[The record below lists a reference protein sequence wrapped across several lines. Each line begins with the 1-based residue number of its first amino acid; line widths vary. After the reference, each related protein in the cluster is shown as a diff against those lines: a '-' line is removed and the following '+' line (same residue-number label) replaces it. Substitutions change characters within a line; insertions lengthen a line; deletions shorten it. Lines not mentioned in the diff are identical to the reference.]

1 MIRVL
6 IAASSPVARAGLK
19 SLVEDASDCVATASA
34 SSGELV
40 ELALELHPDVILWQI
55 SPDEDAAAVLR
66 SLERQNTVLLTSNAA
81 FDLIRAGAHGVLPLD
96 ASAEQIGIA
105 LRAAAAGLGVFFPD
119 RLDSPS
125 ASRAPSTLTAREKEV
140 LRMIAEG
147 LANKEIAWRLGISDH
162 TVKFHVSALL
172 GKLGAGS
179 RAEAISAGIRQGVIM
194 L

>member
-6 IAASSPVARAGLK
+6 IAASSTVARAGLK
-19 SLVEDASDCVATASA
+19 SLVGDAEDCIAIGSASA
-34 SSGELV
+34 GELV

-55 SPDEDAAAVLR
+55 SPDEDAAAIVR
-66 SLERQNTVLLTSNAA
+66 ALERQNTILLTSNAA
-81 FDLIRAGAHGVLPLD
+81 LELIRAGAQGVLPPD
-96 ASAEQIGIA
+96 ASAGQIGIA
-105 LRAAAAGLGVFFPD
+105 IRAAAAGLGVFSPE
-119 RLDSPS
+119 RLDAPS
-125 ASRAPSTLTAREKEV
+125 VSRPASTLTAREKDV

-147 LANKEIAWRLGISDH
+147 LANKEIAFRLRISDH

-179 RAEAISAGIRQGVIM
+179 RAEAIGAGIRQGIIM

>member
-6 IAASSPVARAGLK
+6 IAAASPVARAGLQ
-19 SLVEDASDCVATASA
+19 SLVEDVPDCVVAGSA
-34 SSGELV
+34 IAGELD
-40 ELALELHPDVILWQI
+40 ELALELQPDVILWQI
-55 SPDEDAAAVLR
+55 SADEDAAAVLH
-66 SLERQNTVLLTSNAA
+66 SLKRQNTVLLTANAA
-81 FDLIRAGAHGVLPLD
+81 LDMIRAGAHGVLPLD
-96 ASAEQIGIA
+96 ATADQIAIA
-105 LRAAAAGLGVFFPD
+105 LRAAGAGLGVFSPEHFD
-119 RLDSPS
+119 VPS
-125 ASRAPSTLTAREKEV
+125 ASRTSSTLTAREREV

-172 GKLGAGS
+172 GKLGAGT

>member
-6 IAASSPVARAGLK
+6 IAAFSPVARAGLK
-19 SLVEDASDCVATASA
+19 SLVEDGEEFAIAGSATAN
-34 SSGELV
+34 ELV
-40 ELALELHPDVILWQI
+40 ELSLELHPEVILWQI
-55 SPDEDAAAVLR
+55 SPDEDTAAILR
-66 SLERQNTVLLTSNAA
+66 SLKGQNTILLTSNAA
-81 FDLIRAGAHGVLPLD
+81 LDLIRAGAQGVLPFD
-96 ASAEQIGIA
+96 ASAEQIEIA
-105 LRAAAAGLGVFFPD
+105 LRAAAAGLGIFTPAHFDV
-119 RLDSPS
+119 PS
-125 ASRAPSTLTAREKEV
+125 ASRTPSTLTAREKEV
-140 LRMIAEG
+140 LRMVAEG